1 MQIQALSLVL
11 TWLHKWV
18 SKFKNS
24 WTKEPPWSDWDLF
37 GCWSAQLLQEGG
49 RETAHILRT
58 RLCLAQV
65 PAAREGTEQLYNL
78 CAPSLLQGC
87 HNPPARTGSVPHGT
101 TQQRVCQAA
110 AVLWLSVI
118 SGRITLQICSVLL
131 QAHLCFFSVTAEGLG
146 VEARWGV
153 VCQLTTEIYFF
164 NTLTWLLSTVC
175 RVEKKKAPLIALI
188 SSAIQGWHSLQQK
201 DVSLPTLLTLMSCF
215 LCNWLSQTAHVC

>member
-1 MQIQALSLVL
+1 MQTQALSLVL

-24 WTKEPPWSDWDLF
+24 WTKEPPWRDWDLF

-78 CAPSLLQGC
+78 CVPSLLQGC
-87 HNPPARTGSVPHGT
+87 HNPPTQTGSVPHGT

-146 VEARWGV
+146 DRSQVGSGLPAYHWNLFL
-153 VCQLTTEIYFF
+153 QHTNLTAQHC
-164 NTLTWLLSTVC
+164 LQS
-175 RVEKKKAPLIALI
+175 RKKKSAFDCFDII
-188 SSAIQGWHSLQQK
+188 SNTG
-201 DVSLPTLLTLMSCF
+201 VT
-215 LCNWLSQTAHVC
+215 